1 MTAATATVKAG
12 QARRTHR
19 VIAAAR
25 LHLANPW
32 PTLILPWLITL
43 GIFGVNVSLWYVI
56 SSANDNIDADA
67 FQYNGGLGWIY
78 VYMLV
83 AAVQAMSATFRY
95 ALGLSVTRKEYL
107 AGTGLFFL
115 GSSAIYTVG
124 LTALAWIER
133 LSGGWGIN
141 GAFFTSFVS
150 ADQPIW
156 HLLWINL
163 TAFGVAF
170 ATGAVFAAVWMRW
183 GPTGLVATFLALA
196 VAIVGLIWLITT
208 AKFWDEIGSFLTG
221 TSPLSLSSWSWLI
234 TLLSSGLAFV
244 LLRRAVPRG

>member
-1 MTAATATVKAG
+1 MTAATVAAQAHQERRPHTVLVASK
-12 QARRTHR
+12 
-19 VIAAAR
+19 

-67 FQYNGGLGWIY
+67 FQYNGGIGWIY

-95 ALGLSVTRKEYL
+95 ALGLSVTRKKYL

-115 GSSAIYTVG
+115 ASSAMYTVG
-124 LTALAWIER
+124 LTVLAWIER
-133 LSGGWGIN
+133 LSGGWGVN
-141 GAFFTSFVS
+141 GAFFTSFL
-150 ADQPIW
+150 ATDQPIW

-163 TAFGVAF
+163 TAFVVAF

-183 GPTGLVATFLALA
+183 GPTGLVASFLALA
-196 VAIVGLIWLITT
+196 IVIVGLVWLITS
-208 AKFWDEIGSFLTG
+208 ASLWDEIADFLAN
-221 TSPLSLSSWSWLI
+221 TSPLALVSWSWLV
-234 TLLSSGLAFV
+234 TLVNSALAFA